1 MRSLA
6 LVTLILAACGGEIA
20 TVDAGG
26 VDAGG
31 GKDARSDATADG
43 GALDCNSLRV
53 SIDALTNQAKTC
65 CPICNTPQCSHVATG
80 LCCPVSITASSA
92 PELEKAVA
100 EYAQKCGTV
109 ACPAIPCFMAPS
121 NKCVPGGS
129 GVSQSGS
136 CQ

>member
-26 VDAGG
+26 ADAG

-43 GALDCNSLRV
+43 GALDCNSLRANL
-53 SIDALTNQAKTC
+53 DALTNQARTC
-65 CPICNTPQCSHVATG
+65 CPICNTAQCSHVATG
-80 LCCPVSITASSA
+80 LCCPVSITAGSA

-100 EYAQKCGTV
+100 QYTQNCGPV
-109 ACPAIPCFMAPS
+109 ACPATPCFMAPS

-129 GVSQSGS
+129 GVSQSGT